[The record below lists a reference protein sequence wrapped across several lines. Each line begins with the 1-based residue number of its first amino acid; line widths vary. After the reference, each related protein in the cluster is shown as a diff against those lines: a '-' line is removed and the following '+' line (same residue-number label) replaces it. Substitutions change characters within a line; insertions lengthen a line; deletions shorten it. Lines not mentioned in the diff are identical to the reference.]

1 MGSKPRYDAFA
12 DHYESIVGDD
22 LGDPVAATL
31 LAMIPDITGN
41 RILDV
46 ACGHGRVSR
55 ELARRGAL
63 VTGVDISAAMLGK
76 AIATEEREA
85 RGIAYVHDDAASPK
99 ALAGEWFDGAICHFG
114 LSDIDDLR
122 GTLATV
128 SRVLR
133 RGGWFAFSI
142 VHPCFPGWGTESPS
156 SWPPGSGYY
165 AEGWWLAD
173 NPGFRG
179 KIGSSHRTLSTY
191 LNQLIEH
198 GLEIEQVTE
207 PEPGADWLAEK
218 SPGESVPVY
227 LLIVCRRQVR

>member
-1 MGSKPRYDAFA
+1 MGSEPRYDAFA
-12 DHYESIVGDD
+12 DQYESIVGDE

-31 LAMIPDITGN
+31 LALIPDVIGT
-41 RILDV
+41 RILDL

-55 ELARRGAL
+55 ELERRGAS
-63 VTGVDISAAMLGK
+63 VTGIDVSAAMLDK
-76 AIATEEREA
+76 AVAAEEREA
-85 RGIAYVHDDAASPK
+85 RGIAYVHDDAASPQ
-99 ALAGEWFDGAICHFG
+99 ALAGETFDGVICHFG

-133 RGGWFAFSI
+133 SGGWFAFSI
-142 VHPCFPGWGTESPS
+142 VHPCFPGCGAESPS

-179 KIGSSHRTLSTY
+179 VVGASHRTLSTY

-198 GLEIEQVTE
+198 GLEIEMIAE
-207 PEPGADWLAEK
+207 PEPGADWIAAK

-227 LLIVCRRQVR
+227 LLVVCRRHVR